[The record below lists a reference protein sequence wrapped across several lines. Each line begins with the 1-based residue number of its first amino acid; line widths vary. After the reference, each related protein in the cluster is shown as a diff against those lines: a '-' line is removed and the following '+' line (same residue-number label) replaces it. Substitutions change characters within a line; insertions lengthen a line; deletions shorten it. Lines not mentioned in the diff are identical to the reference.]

1 MQRVRKGSYTL
12 YQKLVLRTIQQQK
25 YMTLDIDAADD
36 EDDEIMQGDDQEEE
50 KPRIHS
56 TYKPLSIYPYQL
68 LVSVDE
74 PQSQAVHNLDAYFSI
89 STSSSS

>member
-1 MQRVRKGSYTL
+1 
-12 YQKLVLRTIQQQK
+12 
-25 YMTLDIDAADD
+25 MTLDIDAADD

-74 PQSQAVHNLDAYFSI
+74 PQSQAVYNLDAYFSI